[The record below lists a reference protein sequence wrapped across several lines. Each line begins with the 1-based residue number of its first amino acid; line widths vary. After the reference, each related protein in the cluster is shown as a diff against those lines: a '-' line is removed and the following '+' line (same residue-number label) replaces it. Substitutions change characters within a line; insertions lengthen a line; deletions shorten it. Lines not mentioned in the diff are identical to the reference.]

1 MKDCSICKYCD
12 IDYDFDE
19 EECDE
24 YPIYIY
30 AKKET
35 THHLITS
42 VKTLNDTVRKNIKR
56 KIQSAINVSILR
68 FVLIM
73 AMLLI
78 AGQFAIQEVII

>member
-12 IDYDFDE
+12 IDYDFDQ

-24 YPIYIY
+24 YPIYICQ
-30 AKKET
+30 KET

-42 VKTLNDTVRKNIKR
+42 VKTLNNTSHKNIKR
-56 KIQSAINVSILR
+56 KIQNAINVSILR
-68 FVLIM
+68 FASIR

-78 AGQFAIQEVII
+78 VGQFAIQEVII